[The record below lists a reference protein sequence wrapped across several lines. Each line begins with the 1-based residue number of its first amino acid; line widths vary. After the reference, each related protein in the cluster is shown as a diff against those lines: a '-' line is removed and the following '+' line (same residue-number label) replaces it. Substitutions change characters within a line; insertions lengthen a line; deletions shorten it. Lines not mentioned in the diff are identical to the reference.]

1 MRRRKKIKEM
11 VKLRKMT
18 EIKIVNCYLIKGIL
32 EKDSA
37 TKGTNMFED
46 DEEQI
51 EAYEVIIA
59 LSIYARISFKN
70 KIKLL
75 FEITDVDDDGYI
87 NEDEIKKLIYTVHL
101 NFSEEICPIDC
112 KSYTLSQS
120 LACIKAQQ
128 ILDMIINYVSI
139 YIFIIKPGNL
149 RETIQKEKYVQFDN
163 FYKSIEEIP
172 NYTYKVIPTFLNIKT
187 SIETTRKEIDFK
199 SLEVKNINEMLY
211 LTKEICANI
220 KSQVNL
226 MNKVTNKGEFNN
238 IVFNGKKQEES
249 QYNKIVDFENK
260 LNRLIIEV
268 NSKNNTDVSET
279 IVNKH
284 TSLEDTMNIIKN
296 NYGRSNDDL
305 QDGEAAIIN
314 RVKEV
319 NGIHDKLVQMFSKS
333 SNIKIDH
340 FYFDLN

>member
-1 MRRRKKIKEM
+1 M
-11 VKLRKMT
+11 
-18 EIKIVNCYLIKGIL
+18 
-32 EKDSA
+32 
-37 TKGTNMFED
+37 
-46 DEEQI
+46 
-51 EAYEVIIA
+51 
-59 LSIYARISFKN
+59 
-70 KIKLL
+70 
-75 FEITDVDDDGYI
+75 
-87 NEDEIKKLIYTVHL
+87 
-101 NFSEEICPIDC
+101 
-112 KSYTLSQS
+112 
-120 LACIKAQQ
+120 
-128 ILDMIINYVSI
+128 
-139 YIFIIKPGNL
+139 
-149 RETIQKEKYVQFDN
+149 
-163 FYKSIEEIP
+163 
-172 NYTYKVIPTFLNIKT
+172 
-187 SIETTRKEIDFK
+187 
-199 SLEVKNINEMLY
+199 
-211 LTKEICANI
+211 
-220 KSQVNL
+220 
-226 MNKVTNKGEFNN
+226 
-238 IVFNGKKQEES
+238 KKQEES